1 MYRYIFFYI
10 FCLIIISV
18 SPIKKQNYK
27 KEINKSKGIPPG
39 TIKLNDTLFIDV
51 NPVTNIAYREFVSFL
66 EISYSQVVRDSLKNI
81 PYYGLNYEQFKIFM
95 RRSGNDADLHSRM
108 QIRTNQKL
116 SWAMSMDEYINSPT
130 YNYNPVVFVSY
141 SQANEFCKWRT
152 DVVHLKY
159 TIDSKNEKQRQ
170 KYYTKIKYRLPT
182 PDEWDL
188 AMNKFSENIISNKE
202 IFPYNKACTYP
213 IVPQGR
219 KSQFIYVPGNIAE
232 MTSIENLAIGISW
245 IDNDTIID
253 TKKRVQYL
261 GARDWLGFRCI
272 CEIVED

>member
-95 RRSGNDADLHSRM
+95 RRSGNDADFHSRM

-202 IFPYNKACTYP
+202 IFPYNKACTYS

-232 MTSIENLAIGISW
+232 MTSIENLAVGISW